1 MSFIVVKNITYR
13 GWEKS
18 IEISNS
24 EIKII
29 VVPEMGRILHF
40 SFQEGEN
47 IFYENQVFSG
57 IEFSSGKYY
66 KKDENIQA
74 PDIGG
79 NRVLPCSEEYF
90 HLLTGSRHVPDPF
103 INASAYKAT
112 CLDNGVVLESP
123 ISALL
128 GIQIK
133 RTITI
138 LEKGTGVKIKQ
149 ELIKRIAAKNQQIEK
164 IPLTIW
170 SLSKIKTPNFSYL
183 PIEENS
189 VFKDGFMIPV
199 WPDSKN
205 NATSNVTVNLNI
217 LEIKSSE
224 SLPQKVGA
232 DSKKWV
238 AAHLNKQ
245 LFIEQ
250 FNFVKGP
257 REFYPDGGTS
267 VTIFGNNLFTE
278 LECLSPEK
286 TLLIGEQINYDLC
299 WNLYKMDDKN
309 QVKSWLKNFKN
320 KQVN

>member
-1 MSFIVVKNITYR
+1 MSVIVIKNKTYR
-13 GWEKS
+13 GWKKS

-24 EIKII
+24 DIKII
-29 VVPEMGRILHF
+29 VVPETGRILHF
-40 SFQEGEN
+40 SFLEGEN
-47 IFYENQVFSG
+47 IFYENQGFDGV
-57 IEFSSGKYY
+57 EFSLGEYY

-90 HLLTGSRHVPDPF
+90 HLLTGSRHVPDPY

-123 ISALL
+123 ISTLL

-138 LEKGTGVKIKQ
+138 SEKGTRVKIEQ
-149 ELIKRIAAKNQQIEK
+149 ELIKRIAAQNQQIEK

-170 SLSKIKTPNFSYL
+170 SLSKIKTPNVSYL
-183 PIEENS
+183 PIHEKS

-205 NATSNVTVNLNI
+205 NATSNVTVNSNI

-224 SLPQKVGA
+224 SEPQKVGA

-238 AAHLNKQ
+238 AAHLNQ
-245 LFIEQ
+245 QVFIEQ
-250 FNFVKGP
+250 FNFVEEL

-286 TLLIGEQINYDLC
+286 TLSIGEQINYNLY
-299 WNLYKMDDKN
+299 WNLHKMDDKN
-309 QVKSWLKNFKN
+309 QVESLLKKN
-320 KQVN
+320 